1 MVGVVMNN
9 STELLLIKAKTF
21 AHHDQRAEWLIWQ
34 LALALEE
41 ALEKINNL
49 ESKTS
54 Q

>member
-1 MVGVVMNN
+1 MPAIMNE
-9 STELLLIKAKTF
+9 TTQTLLCKAKTF

-41 ALEKINNL
+41 ALEKINKL

-54 Q
+54 K

>member
-1 MVGVVMNN
+1 MNE
-9 STELLLIKAKTF
+9 STHILLHKAKTF

-41 ALEKINNL
+41 ALEKINEL